1 MPSKSLAVVSR
12 RSPVVEQQKALV
24 PESGREP
31 ENSRGS
37 TRVAPRE
44 ATPLLMLVTER
55 PEVCYYV
62 KVTVGRPGSE
72 GVFAAVWR
80 AGLPAD
86 DPASLALSAPLLVL
100 VIAFAFSCD
109 RRIAESVLIGNTQD
123 GGSATS
129 QNRYDRLTDSAF
141 EKSKCR
147 DKAPWTP
154 PLMTV

>member
-1 MPSKSLAVVSR
+1 MPFIRSGPSCIFNFEFCIGVPLAVLGRLS
-12 RSPVVEQQKALV
+12 SVVEQQKALV

-62 KVTVGRPGSE
+62 KVTIGRPGSE

-80 AGLPAD
+80 AGLPAG
-86 DPASLALSAPLLVL
+86 DPTSLALGAPLLVL
-100 VIAFAFSCD
+100 VIAFTFSCD
-109 RRIAESVLIGNTQD
+109 IRIAESIRMCNPQV
-123 GGSATS
+123 GGSALCNNET
-129 QNRYDRLTDSAF
+129 
-141 EKSKCR
+141 
-147 DKAPWTP
+147 
-154 PLMTV
+154 